1 MWKQG
6 TIRVMGITFQ
16 WEAKVFEN
24 PSQFGI
30 NKGRVSKL
38 SLRRGEKFIVNYDR
52 GWDMKP
58 RTIAARRAVN
68 QILAMYA

>member
-24 PSQFGI
+24 PSRFGI
-30 NKGRVSKL
+30 NSGRVSKL
-38 SLRRGEKFIVNYDR
+38 SLRRGEKFVVNYDR
-52 GWDMKP
+52 GWDVKP

>member
-24 PSQFGI
+24 PSRFGI
-30 NKGRVSKL
+30 NSGRVSKL
-38 SLRRGEKFIVNYDR
+38 SLGEKFIVNYDR
-52 GWDMKP
+52 GWDVKP

>member
-30 NKGRVSKL
+30 NSGRVSKL
-38 SLRRGEKFIVNYDR
+38 SLRRGEKFVVNYDR
-52 GWDMKP
+52 GWDVKP